1 MDPVL
6 AMNMKTRSMILLA
19 AMIGLSGAPGWSQT
33 PAESYKPER
42 IEATAPE
49 YPRKAFRDEV
59 EGHVDLELTV
69 GTDGRVEDVA
79 ILDAEPRQ
87 VFERAAIRAAMRW
100 RYKPPSEDGISVPVK
115 DKVRLTFKIEL
126 YR

>member
-1 MDPVL
+1 
-6 AMNMKTRSMILLA
+6 MNSRTLGTMLVA
-19 AMIGLSGAPGWSQT
+19 AMIGMAAP
-33 PAESYKPER
+33 PASAQEPANAYKPER

-49 YPRKAFRDEV
+49 YPRKAYRDEV
-59 EGHVDLELTV
+59 EGHVDLELTI

-100 RYKPPSEDGISVPVK
+100 RYRPPSEDGITEPVK
-115 DKVRLTFKIEL
+115 DKVRLSFKIEL